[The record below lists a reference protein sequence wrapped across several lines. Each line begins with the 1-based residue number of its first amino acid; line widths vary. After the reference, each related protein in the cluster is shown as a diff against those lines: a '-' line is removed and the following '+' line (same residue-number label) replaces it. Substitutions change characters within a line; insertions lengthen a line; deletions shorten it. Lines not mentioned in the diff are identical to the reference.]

1 MAALPNLVRGLEEL
15 APRYDV
21 ILFDQY
27 GCIHDGVAPLPGACD
42 ALERLKG
49 ECKQMVVLSNT
60 SSRRDATCRKF
71 VNMGFSAAYMCDFIT
86 SGQCA
91 HEHLAKHYVGKKCLW
106 FTWESYASDT
116 YLSDVG
122 VQWTE
127 NVDEA
132 DLVLFHGSQ
141 TLARSARD
149 DGIALGLFEHGI
161 SALEQSNARLREG
174 SAIEL
179 LRSAARRGL
188 PAINANPDFTVM
200 FPDGTA
206 RHMPGCLADAYDAL
220 LRDISG
226 TPGAATLRFGK
237 PHGAHFRAAI
247 AAANAQ
253 RPAGAPPPRVLH
265 VGDSL
270 HHDVRG
276 ASDAGVD
283 SLLITKYGVHKD
295 QLHHDA
301 GDLLQQVCALADREG
316 CPRPTFVLEACRW

>member
-226 TPGAATLRFGK
+226 TPGARQRLRS
-237 PHGAHFRAAI
+237 R
-247 AAANAQ
+247 Q
-253 RPAGAPPPRVLH
+253 RRQRLRRRPRRRERQRERRQVLLRCALGSPTARTSAPPSPPRTRS
-265 VGDSL
+265 GP
-270 HHDVRG
+270 RG
-276 ASDAGVD
+276 
-283 SLLITKYGVHKD
+283 
-295 QLHHDA
+295 
-301 GDLLQQVCALADREG
+301 R
-316 CPRPTFVLEACRW
+316 RRRACCTLVTRCTTTCGARATQAWTRC